1 MTLFFLWARL
11 EVGKDLSTWSKL
23 MHSYFAATIKIK
35 PPPHNG
41 SELKQE
47 RQSSWASWYSSE
59 DVKFSFSRWIKDSR
73 VTYSIYSSLLLF
85 FFVCF
90 FFFKVHIN
98 CLFLL
103 NSSTFHWALKWI
115 LWGMNWTAATGS
127 LRWTLIG
134 SLSSCCFL
142 FFFTKGTFMMMR

>member
-59 DVKFSFSRWIKDSR
+59 EIHKHTFEQCLIIPRSENYFSTLFNDILETVQKKLLTLDSANDHI
-73 VTYSIYSSLLLF
+73 SPNLF
-85 FFVCF
+85 VQQAPESFILRC
-90 FFFKVHIN
+90 KV
-98 CLFLL
+98 FLQ
-103 NSSTFHWALKWI
+103 
-115 LWGMNWTAATGS
+115 
-127 LRWTLIG
+127 
-134 SLSSCCFL
+134 
-142 FFFTKGTFMMMR
+142 